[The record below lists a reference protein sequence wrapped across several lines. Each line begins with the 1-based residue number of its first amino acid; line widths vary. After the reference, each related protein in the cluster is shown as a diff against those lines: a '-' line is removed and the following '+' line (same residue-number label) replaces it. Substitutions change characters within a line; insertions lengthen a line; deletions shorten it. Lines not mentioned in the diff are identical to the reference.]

1 MKHFHW
7 EDLFKSVIGRES
19 TPEHKESG
27 IPAKMALEELGADPK
42 TTIMIGDAPMD
53 YLAAVN
59 AGIKKTILVATGQ
72 IEKESLLETSPYTVN
87 TLNEIE
93 IEVE

>member
-1 MKHFHW
+1 
-7 EDLFKSVIGRES
+7 
-19 TPEHKESG
+19 
-27 IPAKMALEELGADPK
+27 
-42 TTIMIGDAPMD
+42 MIGDAPMD

-59 AGIKKTILVATGQ
+59 AGIEKTILVATGQ

-93 IEVE
+93 IE